1 MTKEQQASLQL
12 ELDDA
17 YKIEDATARY
27 AAVNRAQSHIL
38 VALMDCQR
46 KTSERVKRIQ
56 GIVIS
61 CLFGGGTCGAAF
73 APWHKI
79 VAALLGGN

>member
-27 AAVNRAQSHIL
+27 AAVSLAQSHIL
-38 VALMDCQR
+38 LALMDCQR

-56 GIVIS
+56 VIVIGF
-61 CLFGGGTCGAAF
+61 LLGGGTCGAAL

-79 VAALLGGN
+79 VIALLGGN